1 MKDQT
6 QTQVQ
11 AQDQAQ
17 TQTQDQVQFSTK
29 QVYNLLFNGLHKD
42 QAGIPAGLHKIKD
55 LQTRFADKIKDF
67 AIPANAQA
75 VFFCYNNIVAII
87 TSAGL
92 TINTSAESKIT
103 DLQKAGL
110 QLLKDQAQAKNKAIE
125 SADLGWQGKAGQT
138 KDQVQALNNKIA
150 GLF

>member
-6 QTQVQ
+6 QTQAQ

-17 TQTQDQVQFSTK
+17 TQTQASYSTK
-29 QVYNLLFNGLHKD
+29 QINNLFFNGLHKD

-55 LQTRFADKIKDF
+55 LQGRFADKIKDYK
-67 AIPANAQA
+67 IPADAQA

-110 QLLKDQAQAKNKAIE
+110 QLLKDQAQAKNKVIE